1 MKIEIVKK
9 GEDDEYTTRREKKN
23 LASRLMNRRT
33 MDSMAWMDGWMNGRQ
48 TDEEEIE

>member
-1 MKIEIVKK
+1 MKIEIVK
-9 GEDDEYTTRREKKN
+9 GENDEYTQEEEKN
-23 LASRLMNRRT
+23 LASRLTNRRT